1 MTFYE
6 RIESLRKSRGISQ
19 GDLEKELG
27 FSNGSISKWKNSMPT
42 IKRLQKLADYF
53 EVTIGYLMDGEEKS
67 EQQENILTAKDER
80 DIAKDLDNIMKK
92 LSNNENGPASFEGT
106 DIPEADQEMF
116 SGQLELMLRRLKS
129 INKDLYN
136 PTKNKK

>member
-6 RIESLRKSRGISQ
+6 RIESLRKSKGISQ

-67 EQQENILTAKDER
+67 GQQGNILTAKDER
-80 DIAKDLDNIMKK
+80 DIAKDLNSIMSKIESGEDGP
-92 LSNNENGPASFEGT
+92 LRYNGEEIDEEFLA
-106 DIPEADQEMF
+106 
-116 SGQLELMLRRLKS
+116 LLRDAIGMSLRHLKI
-129 INKDLYN
+129 INKEKYN
-136 PTKNKK
+136 PNKNKK